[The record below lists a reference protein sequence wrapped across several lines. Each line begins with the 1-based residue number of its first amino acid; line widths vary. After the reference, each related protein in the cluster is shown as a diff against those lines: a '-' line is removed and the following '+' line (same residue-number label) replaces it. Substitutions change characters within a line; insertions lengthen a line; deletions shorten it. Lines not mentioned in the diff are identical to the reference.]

1 MRTLASSDH
10 GDWSMFLEVRDVHK
24 SFEGQPVLC
33 GISASIAEG
42 EIVVLLGPS
51 GCGKTTLLR
60 IIAGLESAE
69 QGILSLE
76 GIDLGQI
83 PIHRRGFGMV
93 FQDYALF
100 PHKNVRQNVAFGLRM
115 SGWVQSL
122 QERRVRQVLG
132 MVGLAEFGER
142 TVHELSGG
150 EQQRVALARALA
162 PYPRLLLL
170 DEPLGSL
177 DRALRERL
185 MGELRLILKEA
196 GGPAASEMTS
206 REETEPK
213 PVNSE
218 ADALAELPRSAMT
231 SIYVTHDQEE
241 AFAVADRVL
250 VMNEGQIEQEGTP
263 VELYRRP
270 MTPFVAR
277 FLGMENLLEAEII
290 SREPPV
296 VRSTIGDCLLEDLR
310 EPEDGQ
316 ATLLVRPDAATLVPE
331 GDQGPNAVEGSLTE
345 ISFRG
350 RHQIATILVTSG
362 PEPVTL
368 KLNFDSNVVL
378 PTVST
383 LIRIKLDPTKLR
395 LLTR

>member
-1 MRTLASSDH
+1 ML
-10 GDWSMFLEVRDVHK
+10 LELKDVHK
-24 SFEGQPVLC
+24 SFEGLPVLC

-42 EIVVLLGPS
+42 EIVALLGPS

-76 GIDLGQI
+76 GVDLEQI
-83 PIHRRGFGMV
+83 PIHKRGFGMV

-100 PHKNVRQNVAFGLRM
+100 PHKNVKQNVAFGLRM
-115 SGWVQSL
+115 SGWVQSR

-132 MVGLAEFGER
+132 MVGLDKFEER

-162 PYPRLLLL
+162 PYPKLLLL

-185 MGELRLILKEA
+185 MGELRSILKEA
-196 GGPAASEMTS
+196 SIPLDSELTGLEEAEPGAPTSAPAT
-206 REETEPK
+206 
-213 PVNSE
+213 
-218 ADALAELPRSAMT
+218 LAERPISAMT

-241 AFAVADRVL
+241 AFAIADRVL

-263 VELYRRP
+263 VELYRQP
-270 MTPFVAR
+270 LTPFVAR
-277 FLGMENLLEAEII
+277 FLGMENLLEADIIRRKPPLVRTAIGECVLAEI
-290 SREPPV
+290 V
-296 VRSTIGDCLLEDLR
+296 QTQGV
-310 EPEDGQ
+310 Q
-316 ATLLVRPDAATLVPE
+316 ATLLIRPEAATLVPE
-331 GDQGPNAVEGSLTE
+331 GEEGPNVFQGYLTDV
-345 ISFRG
+345 SFRG
-350 RHQIATILVTSG
+350 RHRIATISVISG
-362 PEPVTL
+362 AKPVTL

-383 LIRIKLDPTKLR
+383 LIRFKLNAMRLR
-395 LLTR
+395 LLTC